1 MIRVEVEGYCS
12 ECLDF
17 QPDVEKPQKLYA
29 NVTEITMTDTEI
41 IVTDTVIRCK
51 NRKRCEHIRRYL
63 ERKCTDDDVGEI
75 GEEMP

>member
-1 MIRVEVEGYCS
+1 MIRVEVEEYCS

-41 IVTDTVIRCK
+41 IVTDTVIRCE

-63 ERKCTDDDVGEI
+63 ERKCTDDGVGEI

>member
-1 MIRVEVEGYCS
+1 MITIDVAEYCS

-29 NVTEITMTDTEI
+29 DITEITEITEI
-41 IVTDTVIRCK
+41 TVTDTVIRCE

-63 ERKCTDDDVGEI
+63 ERKCTNDAKQ
-75 GEEMP
+75 